1 MHAIA
6 PLPRRAVARRAAGLR
21 AWLRQDQLDE
31 ALADGADPWT
41 SGELMIRAAEL
52 TSPTTRHKLASSI
65 DALVAL
71 AEQGPPVSRLVSI
84 RRSAVLAERD
94 TLAALATRLRAPAP
108 VSVTCVALLARLLW
122 QGAGPLYD
130 HAGGDDAIHH
140 EFARCFERLEPALP
154 ARS

>member
-1 MHAIA
+1 MHTTA

-41 SGELMIRAAEL
+41 SGELMMRAAEL
-52 TSPTTRHKLASSI
+52 TSPTTRHKLAGSI

-130 HAGGDDAIHH
+130 HAGGDEAIHD
-140 EFARCFERLEPALP
+140 EFASCFERLEPALP